1 MHPYM
6 SKHAK
11 VMAFHDP
18 IRLSSLVIKV
28 NYTMHYVKEIDVK
41 HTGLHLD
48 DMYKCQNA
56 CSDSR
61 GTHAKVIK

>member
-1 MHPYM
+1 
-6 SKHAK
+6 
-11 VMAFHDP
+11 
-18 IRLSSLVIKV
+18 
-28 NYTMHYVKEIDVK
+28 MHYVKEIDVK

-61 GTHAKVIK
+61 GTHAQVIK